1 MMERVSVLAS
11 CGALLAAL
19 LACKVGSESTTT
31 APSASAV
38 VVAAAIPAKLTEV
51 TFTRSVPKAGAKID
65 GSMKSSVKFT
75 LAGKVYRNEEE
86 TAAKIDVQ
94 GSDEFRV
101 TKAGVD
107 VKTLVSTSQEGTDAE
122 KKSVNP
128 LQGSR
133 YVVSRSD
140 DGTFSALGSNGSPVA
155 ASLLKE
161 LKEHFGDTVDKDKSL
176 DFLPNRAVKIGE
188 KLIPSQDAVLA
199 VLGQKD
205 DGSTKVDG
213 VELILSNADAD
224 KATFNVSLTFTTKID
239 AQLRMRSKLEGTI
252 DVRPKD
258 AEVTAVSLKGPL
270 TILDASGNEK
280 GSGDMSFSGTESTT
294 K

>member
-1 MMERVSVLAS
+1 MERVSIFAS
-11 CGALLAAL
+11 CGLLLAVL
-19 LACKVGSESTTT
+19 LACKAGSESTSP
-31 APSASAV
+31 APSASV
-38 VVAAAIPAKLTEV
+38 SVAAAVPAKPTEV

-65 GSMKSSVKFT
+65 GTMKSSVKFT

-94 GSDEFRV
+94 SSDEFRV

-133 YVVSRSD
+133 YVISRSD

-161 LKEHFGDTVDKDKSL
+161 LKDHFGDSVDKDKSL
-176 DFLPNRAVKIGE
+176 AFLPNRAVKIGE

-199 VLGQKD
+199 VIGQKD

-213 VELILSNADAD
+213 VEFILNSADAD

>member
-1 MMERVSVLAS
+1 MERISVAAS
-11 CGALLAAL
+11 CAVLLAVL
-19 LACKVGSESTTT
+19 LACKAGSESSST
-31 APSASAV
+31 APSASAAV
-38 VVAAAIPAKLTEV
+38 SAAPAKPTEV
-51 TFTRSVPKAGAKID
+51 TFVKSVPKAGAKVD
-65 GSMKSSVKFT
+65 SSFKSSVKFT
-75 LAGKVYRNEEE
+75 LAGKVYRNEDE
-86 TAAKIDVQ
+86 TATKVDVQ
-94 GSDEFRV
+94 ASDEFRV
-101 TKAGVD
+101 TKAGVE

-122 KKSVNP
+122 KRSVNP

-133 YVVSRSD
+133 YVISKSD

-161 LKEHFGDTVDKDKSL
+161 LKDHFGDVVDKEKSL
-176 DFLPNRAVKIGE
+176 DFLPNRPVKIGE

-205 DGSTKVDG
+205 DGNTKIDG
-213 VELILSNADAD
+213 AEFILNSGDAD
-224 KATFNVSLTFTTKID
+224 KATFNVSLTFTMKID
-239 AQLRMRSKLEGTI
+239 AQTRLRSKLEGTI
-252 DVRPKD
+252 DIRPKD

-280 GSGDMSFSGTESTT
+280 GSGDMSFTGTESMT